1 MRTPSLGQTLD
12 SREKHLADADT
23 VAVVEGPKGSAK
35 IIEIWD
41 QGRLI
46 EHQVEM
52 NGVKETAANLG
63 DAYIIAGEKVGKP
76 V

>member
-1 MRTPSLGQTLD
+1 MA
-12 SREKHLADADT
+12 EAET
-23 VAVVEGPKGSAK
+23 VATIEGPKGSAK
-35 IIEIWD
+35 IIEVWD

-52 NGVKETAANLG
+52 NGEKTTAANLG

>member
-1 MRTPSLGQTLD
+1 MP
-12 SREKHLADADT
+12 EKET

-41 QGRLI
+41 EGRLI

-52 NGVKETAANLG
+52 DGQSETAANLG
-63 DAYIIAGEKVGKP
+63 DAYIIAGDKVGKP